1 MRTALKEWAVVCE
14 ALARGEQSILLR
26 KGGIRE
32 RREGFVPEHRTFW
45 LYPTGFHQS
54 PEKLAPAV
62 RTEQPPPPASGTV
75 ALALFAEVADHWK
88 VLDLEALRSL
98 EGLHVL
104 AWSTIAERF
113 DYRAKPWLEV
123 LLVRVYRLER
133 PQILHEQPQYAGCH
147 SWVTLDASIAPPAS
161 VPVVSDSEFAVL
173 HRRLCTLLGPPGDG
187 SI

>member
-1 MRTALKEWAVVCE
+1 MRIALKEWAVVCE

-32 RREGFVPEHRTFW
+32 HRGGFVPEHRTFW
-45 LYPTGFHQS
+45 LYPTSFHQN

-62 RTEQPPPPASGTV
+62 RTQQPPPASGTV
-75 ALALFAEVADHWK
+75 ALALYAEVADHWK

-104 AWSTIAERF
+104 AWSTLAERF
-113 DYRAKPWLEV
+113 HYRAKPWLEV
-123 LLVRVYRLER
+123 VLVRIYRLER
-133 PQILHEQPQYAGCH
+133 PRLLYEQPQYAGCH
-147 SWVTLDASIAPPAS
+147 SWVTLDASIAPASS
-161 VPVVSDSEFAVL
+161 VPVVGDGEFAAL
-173 HRRLCTLLGPPGDG
+173 HRRLCTLLGPPGDA